1 MGTVMRITAWA
12 RRDATEGLLGAQ
24 RVYESLDA
32 RLSHYKA
39 DSEINQLEVGRETKV
54 SRDLFVVLEFARR
67 LWLRS
72 GRVFDVTVRGKRVGF
87 EHVLLG
93 RGTVTVAVEGVQLDL
108 GGIAKGYANDCA
120 SNYLRRRGLG
130 RHLLAA
136 SGDVLVWDEPPGAAG
151 WRVGFQNT
159 ERVLRR
165 RAVSTSGNTYQ
176 PGHIVDPR
184 SGERVMKQETV
195 TVIAPDSMTADAL
208 ATAMWILKP
217 REREALARQ
226 YQGVELISA

>member
-1 MGTVMRITAWA
+1 MRITAWA

-120 SNYLRRRGLG
+120 SNFLRRGGLG
-130 RHLLAA
+130 RQMVGA
-136 SGDVLVWDEPPGAAG
+136 SGVVLVWDEPPGGAG

-165 RAVSTSGNTYQ
+165 
-176 PGHIVDPR
+176 
-184 SGERVMKQETV
+184 
-195 TVIAPDSMTADAL
+195 
-208 ATAMWILKP
+208 
-217 REREALARQ
+217 
-226 YQGVELISA
+226 